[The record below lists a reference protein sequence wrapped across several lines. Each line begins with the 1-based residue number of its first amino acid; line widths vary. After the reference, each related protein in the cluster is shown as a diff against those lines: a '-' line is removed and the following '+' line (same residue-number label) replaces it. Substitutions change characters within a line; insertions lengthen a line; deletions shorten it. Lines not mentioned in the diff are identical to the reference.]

1 MAPYFS
7 QSKISAGKPNQWQ
20 LSAMQCLEVLIGT
33 MDTYMKK
40 GDVNITQINNRA
52 LPSKFSNISNML
64 NNAQI
69 TSIMGG
75 KYIFDDQANI
85 MQDISVKVYKY
96 DSSLP
101 IFLPIKYV
109 TYTIY
114 LFILC
119 LNIKILINLV
129 FCREMVICY
138 K

>member
-1 MAPYFS
+1 VAPYFS

-52 LPSKFSNISNML
+52 LPSKFSNISNMI

-69 TSIMGG
+69 PSVMGG
-75 KYIFDDQANI
+75 NYVFDDQANI
-85 MQDISVKVYKY
+85 IQDISVKVYKY

-109 TYTIY
+109 TNKVYNFNHLMFKY
-114 LFILC
+114 
-119 LNIKILINLV
+119 
-129 FCREMVICY
+129 
-138 K
+138 